1 MLSSVCVS
9 SRAVEQSCRQQ
20 LTAVPYH
27 NAIAQQLCTHMHNGA
42 VRRLRRSSVLSRF
55 LCRPL
60 VILECSSEKHERGR
74 GRGGGGEI
82 TNHLSINSN
91 CNSYSSS
98 AHSTLWSFRIV
109 LHMHTLSSAVRHVQP
124 TLQLFLKKKGKGES
138 WWRKVQSN
146 SYAFCCR
153 RIENQTLFVTLL
165 LLLNVLHLN
174 VFQVPEIDNFYL
186 DMNGI
191 IHNCSS
197 VTLDTLP
204 TQLTRHNFVTS
215 RTLDGLPRRPN
226 YPCPF
231 EVGGQIIPAF
241 VLTDCALLFFCFLDD
256 VIVEIVSTQAPER
269 HRS

>member
-1 MLSSVCVS
+1 M
-9 SRAVEQSCRQQ
+9 
-20 LTAVPYH
+20 
-27 NAIAQQLCTHMHNGA
+27 
-42 VRRLRRSSVLSRF
+42 
-55 LCRPL
+55 
-60 VILECSSEKHERGR
+60 
-74 GRGGGGEI
+74 
-82 TNHLSINSN
+82 
-91 CNSYSSS
+91 
-98 AHSTLWSFRIV
+98 
-109 LHMHTLSSAVRHVQP
+109 
-124 TLQLFLKKKGKGES
+124 
-138 WWRKVQSN
+138 
-146 SYAFCCR
+146 
-153 RIENQTLFVTLL
+153 TLL

-241 VLTDCALLFFCFLDD
+241 VLTDCALLFFVFWMTSSLKSFQRRHPNDIDPNFVITEEQIFKDVCGYLNALFLIIKPQNLFYMA
-256 VIVEIVSTQAPER
+256 VVR
-269 HRS
+269 